1 MKDFPLIT
9 QIIDEL
15 VPIKTVV
22 YKMRLK
28 DNGKTDLIIV
38 YNQVVCFKYYKTYIP
53 TLRLF
58 HKYPQL
64 LKHF

>member
-38 YNQVVCFKYYKTYIP
+38 DN
-53 TLRLF
+53 
-58 HKYPQL
+58 
-64 LKHF
+64 